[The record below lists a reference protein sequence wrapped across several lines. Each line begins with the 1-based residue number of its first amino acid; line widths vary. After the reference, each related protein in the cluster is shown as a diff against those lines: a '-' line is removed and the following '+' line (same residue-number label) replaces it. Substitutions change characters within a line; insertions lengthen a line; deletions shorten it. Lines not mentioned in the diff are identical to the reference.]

1 MLLLVFKKAVAIVRR
16 PGGHCQLTPEQAFS
30 QFSGKLALSGH
41 YSKLACGDHCYHYF
55 KKTKC
60 DYYEF
65 VFMFVFV
72 FGVVMCMLSV
82 SSLCM
87 KTPQ

>member
-1 MLLLVFKKAVAIVRR
+1 MPEKALS
-16 PGGHCQLTPEQAFS
+16 QLS
-30 QFSGKLALSGH
+30 SKLALFGH
-41 YSKLACGDHCYHYF
+41 NSKLACGDHCYHYF

-72 FGVVMCMLSV
+72 FDVVICMLSV

-87 KTPQ
+87 KIPQ